1 MFSVLNEVNMGRT
14 KYYHVDE
21 VAELVGL
28 SSNEVRDM
36 LKRKELKG
44 HKLGRRWLIDMNQPY
59 FNNTTCIEKQEQTS
73 EHILDKERKSANKRY
88 IFDKQAEKAIKF
100 VDDGESLFITGKA
113 GTGKTT
119 LLKEILRRNEVGSQ
133 KNVVILAPTGVAA
146 ENAGGM
152 TMHHFFQ
159 LPMKPYLPKH
169 KVQPNLYKL
178 KSDIV
183 DVVRSLD
190 LLIIDEISMVRCDM
204 LDAMDDILRHY
215 RKNEKP
221 FGGIQVVMFGDLY
234 QLSPVIRN
242 NEWGEMKEY
251 YQYAYFFCSHAL
263 IGMKYKVVELD
274 KVYRQENNCF
284 IDLLNKVRLAD
295 ISKVD
300 LAELNRRYQPGFSP
314 NVHDDVV
321 TLMTHNK
328 RSNKWNQK
336 MFSLLEGKVVEYK
349 ASANDWYGGQY
360 PVAYHLEL
368 KVGARVM
375 FLRNTELYKNGT
387 MGRVFSLEDD
397 SIFVRKDDGNIV
409 QVSKAVWKQLKY
421 IVDKKEKT
429 IKIIESGTYIQY
441 PLKLAWAVS
450 IHKSQGL
457 TFDEVAIDASKAFA
471 PGQVYVAL
479 SRCRTFEGIHLLS
492 RISNKK
498 ILVDDV
504 VKEFQH
510 KIDENGNVLLEEI
523 SEPIR
528 QEVLVLNISR
538 RKFLKLESGEMT
550 AYKHSIDTTNAE
562 QIFLHEKGQICIN
575 AVFRN
580 MKRNWSLND
589 TNDGQCPFILRKYT
603 KVIFRCTDLNKELES
618 NIEGLEIYLN
628 SENHWAFKFRITE
641 NRRISSFFR

>member
-1 MFSVLNEVNMGRT
+1 MGRT

-21 VAELVGL
+21 VAELIGV
-28 SSNEVRDM
+28 SANEVRDM

-44 HKLGRRWLIDMNQPY
+44 HKLGRRWLINMDQSYFDSIIRTELNGEKTKVSTFNQ
-59 FNNTTCIEKQEQTS
+59 IQ
-73 EHILDKERKSANKRY
+73 DKKY
-88 IFDKQAEKAIKF
+88 IFDTQAVKAMKF

-119 LLKEILRRNEVGSQ
+119 LLKEILRRNEVGSK

-169 KVQPNLYKL
+169 KIQPNLYKL

-221 FGGIQVVMFGDLY
+221 FGGIQVIMFGDLY
-234 QLSPVIRN
+234 QLSPVIKN
-242 NEWGEMKEY
+242 NEWEEMKEY
-251 YQYAYFFCSHAL
+251 YQFAYFFYSHVL
-263 IGMKYKVVELD
+263 IGMKYRVVELD
-274 KVYRQENNCF
+274 KVYRQDNNCF
-284 IDLLNKVRLAD
+284 IDLLNKIRLAD

-300 LAELNRRYQPGFSP
+300 LAELNRRYQPEFSP

-336 MFSLLEGKVVEYK
+336 MFSLLEGNVVEYK
-349 ASANDWYGGQY
+349 ASANDWYGGRY

-375 FLRNTELYKNGT
+375 FLRNTDLYKNGT
-387 MGRVFSLEDD
+387 MGRVVSLEDD
-397 SIFVRKDDGNIV
+397 FILVRKDDGKIV

-429 IKIIESGTYIQY
+429 IKIIESGTYVQY

-479 SRCRTFEGIHLLS
+479 SRCRTLEGIHLLS
-492 RISNKK
+492 RISKKK

-504 VKEFQH
+504 VKEFQN
-510 KIDENGNVLLEEI
+510 KIDVDGNVLLEEI
-523 SEPIR
+523 SESIKN
-528 QEVLVLNISR
+528 EVLVLNISK
-538 RKFLKLESGEMT
+538 RKFQKLESGEMT
-550 AYKHSIDTTNAE
+550 TYKRSIDTTNAE
-562 QIFLHEKGQICIN
+562 QIFLHENGRLCISADFQN
-575 AVFRN
+575 I
-580 MKRNWSLND
+580 KKNWSLND
-589 TNDGQCPFILRKYT
+589 INDGHCPFILHKYD
-603 KVIFRCTDLNKELES
+603 KVVFKSIDFNKEMEV
-618 NIEGLEIYLN
+618 NIEGIEIYLN
-628 SENHWAFKFRITE
+628 SENHWAFKFRITKTK
-641 NRRISSFFR
+641 RISSFLQ